1 MKEKKTHAGNVNL
14 LGGRLCLDFANTV
27 GWRIRNKAKEYLNN
41 FNDLVVWSQHAGIL
55 KAHEAKRLSKV
66 AESHPSEVELVYN
79 HAIALREILFRIFSS
94 VADGGSAS
102 KTDLAAL
109 NQNLSKTMARSRI
122 VKSMDGFTWDL
133 DFDKNALDWVLQPI
147 VRSAADLLV
156 SDELKRVKKCAAEDC
171 GWLFLDVSRNQSR
184 RWCNMKDC
192 GNRAKAGRFYKKK
205 KEALGTS

>member
-1 MKEKKTHAGNVNL
+1 V
-14 LGGRLCLDFANTV
+14 
-27 GWRIRNKAKEYLNN
+27 
-41 FNDLVVWSQHAGIL
+41 GIL

-66 AESHPSEVELVYN
+66 AENRPSEAELVYN

-94 VADGGSAS
+94 VANGGSAG
-102 KTDLAAL
+102 KADLAAL

-122 VKSMDGFTWDL
+122 VKSLDGFTWDL
-133 DFDKNALDWVLQPI
+133 DLDKNALDWLLQPI

-156 SDELKRVKKCAAEDC
+156 SDELKRVKRCAAEDC

-205 KEALGTS
+205 KEALGTP